1 MTYTKDI
8 KTRLEKII
16 KEHLGIDITE
26 NNRKHRV
33 VKGRMIAYRIMREQE
48 VIKRHISE
56 SFKQNHATVLHH
68 LNRFTHYYKHDKDF
82 KRDFDKV
89 YNIFYNIK
97 DEPIEM
103 IAKRIEN
110 PLYSLIDQVPEERR
124 NDVKIRL
131 EAMLVGFNIQPRNQ
145 QATIY
150 DANAISTE

>member
-26 NNRKHRV
+26 NNRKHKV

-48 VIKRHISE
+48 VVKRHISE

-68 LNRFTHYYKHDKDF
+68 LNRFTHYYKHDKEF
-82 KRDFDKV
+82 KADFDKV

-97 DEPIEM
+97 DKPIEL

-131 EAMLVGFNIQPRNQ
+131 EAMLVGFNIQPKNQ

-150 DANAISTE
+150 DANAISVE

>member
-1 MTYTKDI
+1 M
-8 KTRLEKII
+8 
-16 KEHLGIDITE
+16 
-26 NNRKHRV
+26 
-33 VKGRMIAYRIMREQE
+33 
-48 VIKRHISE
+48 
-56 SFKQNHATVLHH
+56 
-68 LNRFTHYYKHDKDF
+68 
-82 KRDFDKV
+82 

-150 DANAISTE
+150 DANAISVE

>member
-26 NNRKHRV
+26 NNRKRKT

-48 VIKRHISE
+48 VVKRHISE
-56 SFKQNHATVLHH
+56 AFKQNHATVLHH

-82 KRDFDKV
+82 KADYDKV

-103 IAKRIEN
+103 VAKRIEN

-150 DANAISTE
+150 NANAVTVE

>member
-26 NNRKHRV
+26 NNRKHKV
-33 VKGRMIAYRIMREQE
+33 VKGRMMAYRIMREQE
-48 VIKRHISE
+48 IIKRHISE
-56 SFKQNHATVLHH
+56 AFNQNHANVLHH

-82 KRDFDKV
+82 KADFDKV

-131 EAMLVGFNIQPRNQ
+131 EAMLAGFNIQPRNQ